1 MKQDNG
7 VSMLPKINESLKFET
22 KVPSTRETFKYRPY
36 LVKEEKVLLQAFES
50 GDLKMTVKAMIDT
63 VDACCVEPLKTGIRE
78 LATFDL
84 EYLFAQ
90 IRSKSVGEM
99 SEIVVKCGHCEELN
113 PYEIDLTQ
121 IEVDFPDTESKI
133 PLTDDIFIEM
143 QYPRYET
150 VLKDGFDLEQS
161 EAGITMELV
170 ASCMKNV
177 LTDEERI
184 DCSTISAEEKMSFI
198 ESMTSAQ
205 FIKVSEFVKNMP
217 SLSKKI
223 EFRCTKC
230 GKEDGLELRG
240 LSDFF

>member
-1 MKQDNG
+1 
-7 VSMLPKINESLKFET
+7 MLPKINESLKFET
-22 KVPSTRETFKYRPY
+22 KVPSTGETFKYRPY
-36 LVKEEKVLLQAFES
+36 LVREEKVLLQAFES

-63 VDACCVEPLKTGIRE
+63 VDACCVEPLKTGVRE
-78 LATFDL
+78 LATFDI
-84 EYLFAQ
+84 EFLFAQ
-90 IRSKSVGEM
+90 IRGKSV
-99 SEIVVKCGHCEELN
+99 SEISEIIVKCGHCEELN
-113 PYEIDLTQ
+113 PYEVDLTE

-133 PLTDDIFIEM
+133 HITDDIVIEM
-143 QYPRYET
+143 QYPKYET

-161 EAGITMELV
+161 EAAITMDLV

-177 LTDEERI
+177 LTNDERI

-217 SLSKKI
+217 SLSKDIK
-223 EFRCTKC
+223 FKCKKC
-230 GKEDGLELRG
+230 GKQDGLELRG